1 MAILT
6 DRFANIGNSSRQ
18 LQHQQTVGSDK
29 QGVDQTDILD
39 NSDINHN

>member
-6 DRFANIGNSSRQ
+6 DRLANTGNSSRQ
-18 LQHQQTVGSDK
+18 LQHQQTVGNDK
-29 QGVDQTDILD
+29 QGVDQTDIVD